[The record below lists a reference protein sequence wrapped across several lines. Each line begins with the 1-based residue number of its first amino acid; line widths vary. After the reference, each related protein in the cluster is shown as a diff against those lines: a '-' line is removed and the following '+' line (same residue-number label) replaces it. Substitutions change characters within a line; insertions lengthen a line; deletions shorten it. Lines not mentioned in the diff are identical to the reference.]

1 MFYGIQNQYTHRLL
15 MEEVDGGSGQEHLF
29 SA

>member
-15 MEEVDGGSGQEHLF
+15 MEVDGGSEQEHLF
-29 SA
+29 SV